1 MPSNTP
7 IQSAGVTVSLI
18 ESGGR
23 KGLKKREITGSIY
36 FLKHKELI
44 FFSFFLLLLLFIE
57 VPFFLNCSFFFFTML
72 C

>member
-44 FFSFFLLLLLFIE
+44 FFFLFFAVAVIYRSSLLFK
-57 VPFFLNCSFFFFTML
+57 L
-72 C
+72 